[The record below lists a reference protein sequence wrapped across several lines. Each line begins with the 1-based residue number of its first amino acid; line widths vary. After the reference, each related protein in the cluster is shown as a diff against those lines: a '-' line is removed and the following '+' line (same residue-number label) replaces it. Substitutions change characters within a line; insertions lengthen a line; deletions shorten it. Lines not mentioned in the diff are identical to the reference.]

1 MSIWLQILGLCL
13 DQYPVGLSRALGNL
27 PPKVLT
33 ADSYRKLV
41 DLLIDPTTAKFLH
54 HSKSIT
60 DLVITGLHNLPAAL
74 RRPAIISMC
83 GKVDGMH
90 KFVDGLRFLASRASL
105 PFVQVATEIGCL
117 DQPEQI
123 AAKLRQLTERLPL
136 PSQSLPLK
144 IGNFRRLD
152 TIAEIRGLAKNWR
165 NCLAEC
171 LYTIND
177 GTAAVFQSEDWQA
190 VCYISRQGRMGWFV
204 AQVRGPKN
212 VAIEPNQLA
221 QIYAAF
227 AAASISDV
235 SIIEAI
241 KNILITH
248 EWSRR
253 RQPDDDVEIIDAMM
267 LD

>member
-1 MSIWLQILGLCL
+1 LCL
-13 DQYPVGLSRALGNL
+13 DDYPAGLSGAIEHL

-105 PFVQVATEIGCL
+105 PFDQVATEIGCL

-136 PSQSLPLK
+136 PGQSLPLK

-177 GTAAVFQSEDWQA
+177 GTAAVYQSEDWQA

-227 AAASISDV
+227 AAASIPDV